1 MTESESVTESE
12 TKSKI
17 PFRRRV
23 VRVTLIESEPGESH
37 NDFDLVEKVLLVEV
51 ELLKFSEG
59 ATKFSEYLRSQ
70 SIAEKRRHSKN
81 YLSSTISTQ
90 CKYSNM
96 FDKMIS
102 DK

>member
-1 MTESESVTESE
+1 MTESETESVTE

-59 ATKFSEYLRSQ
+59 ATKFSEY
-70 SIAEKRRHSKN
+70 RRK
-81 YLSSTISTQ
+81 TQ
-90 CKYSNM
+90 TFEELLVEYYKYSV
-96 FDKMIS
+96 
-102 DK
+102 

>member
-1 MTESESVTESE
+1 MTESETESVTE

-59 ATKFSEYLRSQ
+59 ATKFSDISVLRVSPKN
-70 SIAEKRRHSKN
+70 ADTRRN
-81 YLSSTISTQ
+81 TCRVL
-90 CKYSNM
+90 
-96 FDKMIS
+96 
-102 DK
+102 